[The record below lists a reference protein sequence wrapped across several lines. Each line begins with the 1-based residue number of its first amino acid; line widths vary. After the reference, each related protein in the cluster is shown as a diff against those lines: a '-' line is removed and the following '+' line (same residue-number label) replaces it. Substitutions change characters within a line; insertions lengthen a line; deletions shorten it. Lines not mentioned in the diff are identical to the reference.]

1 MVFKVCILN
10 KDNQVEHVY
19 VYGSKHVV
27 FSDSEKVVYESN
39 KSKIHYVDQQIH
51 YDDSVRVVKNKIL
64 RAIDVDVASYKELS
78 VSYKELYM
86 FGYKNGAIDV
96 AEAYKSVTHQETE
109 PFTHNNLVQFMSNV
123 NIKLNIP
130 EKDTYELSD
139 FNLNGPGPSQ
149 VIVKSPIGHK
159 FSGEHDYLLST
170 NPMDCSFIHSGDAG
184 AFYAFD
190 NLLLFNF
197 GRFIN
202 DTIYVCFASSVLEYA
217 KSKGLD
223 ESHFAKMYYPALY
236 KEGIRSDST
245 LALKR
250 QTLIDESRK
259 ALTDDV
265 WEMYDTVDMF
275 YDIHNKR
282 EPNSNF
288 EFENEGIQY
297 FNIGIKTNFVNL
309 LPLDSIFKT
318 IHATKNM
325 PFIKYNQGMRR
336 ESIYR
341 LYSEKTAVSGNKIPF
356 LPKAEILRLSKES
369 RKTGEITIYVKSE
382 NLKVIFKKDGS
393 MQVQSTPSKPITPVE
408 LDKLLKTGLNPVID
422 EINGFIESTGYKIRK
437 FESMSDPLVEVFDL
451 KYTSS
456 LKLERKMDISKYKG
470 CISSVFNVV
479 SASEAGADMRFKRVD
494 NYHHMDKIDELINNE
509 KKKHTE
515 VYDIVMLLMEEFEL
529 SEETARER
537 TMAIYTNLDDD
548 DDAIDNSGFPVTMKL
563 IPSEKKLSI
572 EVEHITAIDYID
584 ILKLYIDSILRMFQK
599 PKSTSVKF
607 NEMCKKTVNYDKVDQ
622 PIVEN
627 VVAAVEIV
635 RPFDA
640 DFFGDEEPAKEEE
653 EEDEEEDDDEDDFS
667 NMDMEG
673 GAGPDGDNDDEIIE
687 KNVEGMNIKNPN
699 PFYSRILERDSELVL
714 TRKVGKFNPY
724 SKTCPPADNRQPVIL
739 SKEELDNTNK
749 DAYFGEPLLHRKYYY
764 ICPRYWSL
772 KTDKSL
778 TQAEVD
784 EILKTNKKAIIP
796 RKSKTVPEGAFI
808 YEFNT
813 PSEHMDGDGNYIP
826 HYPGLQMDSHP
837 ETGVGIPCCF
847 NKQEQKTQPNVK
859 GDKNTYFLDVNKY
872 PVTQNRRG
880 FLPPSAQRFFKFDNN
895 KCTMKANKA
904 MLRPNAPCLVRYGVE
919 QTILD
924 SFVGCF
930 ADIYSKYHKNKVP
943 SNKEMREILV
953 SAISIDDFLKYNLVQ
968 VFRGPVTGIAKTKD
982 QDMTPYKDSNFAK
995 FVNVDRDI
1003 ERNYA
1008 NETIGAYKNF
1018 IEFLK
1023 DPSALIDHTYMWDI
1037 LTMPH
1042 PKLIP
1047 DGMNLVILS
1056 VIGDDDRIEFICPPK
1071 MSDPTKG
1078 TLILLKH
1085 DEFYEPIYLCESKG
1099 GKFEDTKL
1107 FYGDSPNPIVKN
1119 ALAEIERLANKYCKP
1134 KESMPSKYKFKSAKL
1149 DLHQT
1154 VDLLRINGFDVLQ
1167 QIVNYQSKAVG
1178 VIVPASGGRSV
1189 FVPCKPSP
1197 IDLNMTLI
1205 KDNNV
1210 SVNIDFI
1217 DAAISNDYANTVTAL
1232 REISEKTGGKIRC
1245 LPVQKLVNKNGL
1257 IFGVITETNQFVKI
1271 HPKINA
1277 STVDDGLEV
1286 AVSSSY
1292 IGAETSRREPDE
1304 ERVRTIRNIKLES
1317 QFYSTFRSTV
1327 RTLMSYYENKDH
1339 KIYILNIIRDG
1350 GKHADILKE
1359 IEAELRNIVKE
1370 SVVFNEYSPEQVD
1383 GLSEISSCISNCKDK
1398 SHCSHDEDTCIFQL
1412 MVPKQNLVT
1421 QVDNERLYYGRLS
1434 DELARFKR
1442 IRAIMMEPIQYLNLS
1457 NISFKVN
1464 DDEILLLDSAMNSG
1478 YFNDVNVFN
1487 VSEYIKNIT
1496 FDMARPDSAIKYA
1509 NVDEP
1514 K

>member
-10 KDNQVEHVY
+10 KDNHVEHVY
-19 VYGSKHVV
+19 VYGSKHIV
-27 FSDSEKVVYESN
+27 FSDSEKVVYESD
-39 KSKIHYVDQQIH
+39 KSEIHHVDQQIH
-51 YDDSVRVVKNKIL
+51 YDDSVRVIKNKIL
-64 RAIDVDVASYKELS
+64 RTIGVDA

-86 FGYKNGAIDV
+86 FGYKEGVVDV
-96 AEAYKSVTHQETE
+96 AEAYKTVTKQETE

-123 NIKLNIP
+123 NIKMDIP
-130 EKDTYELSD
+130 EKETYDLLD
-139 FNLNGPGPSQ
+139 FKIKGPSQ

-159 FSGEHDYLLST
+159 FSGEPDYLLST
-170 NPMDCSFIHSGDAG
+170 NPMDSSFIHGGDAG

-197 GRFIN
+197 GKFIN
-202 DTIYVCFASSVLEYA
+202 DTIYVCFASSALEYA

-223 ESHFAKMYYPALY
+223 ESHFAKTYYPSLY

-245 LALKR
+245 LTLKKQAL
-250 QTLIDESRK
+250 IEESRR

-275 YDIHNKR
+275 YDIYNKR
-282 EPNSNF
+282 EPDSDF
-288 EFENEGIQY
+288 AYENEGIQY

-356 LPKAEILRLSKES
+356 LPRAEILRLSKES

-393 MQVQSTPSKPITPVE
+393 MQVQSTPTKPITTKE

-422 EINGFIESTGYKIRK
+422 EINGFIESTGYRIRK

-451 KYTSS
+451 KYTSA

-479 SASEAGADMRFKRVD
+479 SASESGADLRFKRVD
-494 NYHHMDKIDELINNE
+494 NYQHMDKVDELINNE

-529 SEETARER
+529 SEEEARTR
-537 TMAIYTNLDDD
+537 TMAIYTNLDD

-563 IPSEKKLSI
+563 IPSEKKLVI
-572 EVEHITAIDYID
+572 DVQNITAIDYID

-622 PIVEN
+622 PVVEN

-635 RPFDA
+635 RPFDT
-640 DFFGDEEPAKEEE
+640 DFFGDEEQAKEEE
-653 EEDEEEDDDEDDFS
+653 EEEEDDDEDDFS

-673 GAGPDGDNDDEIIE
+673 GGPDGDDEIIE

-699 PFYSRILERDSELVL
+699 PFYSRILERDPKLVL

-724 SKTCPPADNRQPVIL
+724 SKTCPPADNRQPVVL

-749 DAYFGEPLLHRKYYY
+749 DAYFGEPLSHRGNYY

-813 PSEHMDGDGNYIP
+813 PSEHIDGDGNYIP

-837 ETGVGIPCCF
+837 ESGVGIPCCF

-859 GDKNTYFLDVNKY
+859 GEKNTYFLDVNKY

-895 KCTMKANKA
+895 KCTLKTNKA
-904 MLRPNAPCLVRYGVE
+904 MLRPNVPCLIRYGVE

-924 SFVGCF
+924 SFIGCF
-930 ADIYSKYHKNKVP
+930 ADIYAQFHKNKVP
-943 SNKEMREILV
+943 SNKQMREILV
-953 SAISIDDFLKYNLVQ
+953 SAITIDDFLKYNLVQ
-968 VFRGPVTGIAKTKD
+968 VFRGPGTGTKD
-982 QDMTPYKDSNFAK
+982 QDLEPFKNSNFAR
-995 FVNVDRDI
+995 FVNVTRDI
-1003 ERNYA
+1003 ERNYV

-1037 LTMPH
+1037 ITMPH

-1047 DGMNLVILS
+1047 DGLNLVILS
-1056 VIGDDDRIEFICPPK
+1056 VVGDDDKIEFICPPK
-1071 MSDPTKG
+1071 MSDPSKG
-1078 TLILLKH
+1078 SLILLKH
-1085 DEFYEPIYLCESKG
+1085 DEFYEPVYLCESKG
-1099 GKFEDTKL
+1099 GKFEDVKL
-1107 FYGDSPNPIVKN
+1107 FYGDSPNVIVKN
-1119 ALAEIERLANKYCKP
+1119 ALAEIDRLANKYCKP

-1154 VDLLRINGFDVLQ
+1154 VELLRTNGFDVLQ

-1178 VIVPASGGRSV
+1178 VIVLASGGGSV

-1197 IDLNMTLI
+1197 IDLNLDLT
-1205 KDNNV
+1205 KDGNKIV
-1210 SVNIDFI
+1210 VHIDFI
-1217 DAAISNDYANTVTAL
+1217 DNAISNDYASTITAL
-1232 REISEKTGGKIRC
+1232 RAISEKTRGKIRC

-1257 IFGVITETNQFVKI
+1257 IFGVLTETNQFVKI
-1271 HPKINA
+1271 HPKIEA
-1277 STVDDGLEV
+1277 STVDDDLEA

-1292 IGAETSRREPDE
+1292 IGAETSRREPDL

-1327 RTLMSYYENKDH
+1327 RTLMSYYENKAY

-1350 GKHADILKE
+1350 GKHADILKA

-1398 SHCSHDEDTCIFQL
+1398 SHCSHDEETCLFQL
-1412 MVPKQNLVT
+1412 MIPKQNLVT

-1496 FDMARPDSAIKYA
+1496 FDMARPDSAIKYS
-1509 NVDEP
+1509 NVDEL

>member
-10 KDNQVEHVY
+10 KDNQIEDVY
-19 VYGSKHVV
+19 VYGAKETT
-27 FSDSEKVVYESN
+27 FSESEKEIYESN
-39 KSKIHYVDQQIH
+39 NSKIHHVDQQIH
-51 YDDSVRVVKNKIL
+51 YDDSVRVIKNKIL
-64 RAIDVDVASYKELS
+64 RTLGVDT

-96 AEAYKSVTHQETE
+96 ADAYKSVTKQETE

-139 FNLNGPGPSQ
+139 FDLKGPGPSEE
-149 VIVKSPIGHK
+149 IVKSPIGHK
-159 FSGEHDYLLST
+159 FSGEPDYLLSI
-170 NPMDCSFIHSGDAG
+170 NPMDCVFIQSGDAS

-197 GRFIN
+197 GRFIH
-202 DTIYVCFASSVLEYA
+202 DTIYVCFASSTLEYA

-223 ESHFAKMYYPALY
+223 EAHFAKMYYPALY
-236 KEGIRSDST
+236 KDGIRSDST
-245 LALKR
+245 LTLKR
-250 QTLIDESRK
+250 QTLIEESRK

-265 WEMYDTVDMF
+265 WDMYDTVDMF
-275 YDIHNKR
+275 YDIYNKR
-282 EPNSNF
+282 EPDSDFEF

-393 MQVQSTPSKPITPVE
+393 MQVQSTPTKPITTKE

-422 EINGFIESTGYKIRK
+422 EINGFIESTGYRIRK
-437 FESMSDPLVEVFDL
+437 FESMNDPLVEVFDL

-456 LKLERKMDISKYKG
+456 LKLERKMDISRYKSA
-470 CISSVFNVV
+470 ISSVFNVV

-494 NYHHMDKIDELINNE
+494 NYQHMDKVDELINNE

-529 SEETARER
+529 SEEEARER
-537 TMAIYTNLDDD
+537 TMAIYTNLND
-548 DDAIDNSGFPVTMKL
+548 DDANDNSGFPVTMKL
-563 IPSEKKLSI
+563 IPSEKKMVI
-572 EVEHITAIDYID
+572 EVQNITAIDYID
-584 ILKLYIDSILRMFQK
+584 ILKLYIDSIFRMFQK

-607 NEMCKKTVNYDKVDQ
+607 NEISKKTVNYDKVDK
-622 PIVEN
+622 PVVEN

-635 RPFDA
+635 RPFDT
-640 DFFGDEEPAKEEE
+640 DIFGDEEPAKEED
-653 EEDEEEDDDEDDFS
+653 EDEEEDDDEEDFS
-667 NMDMEG
+667 NMDLEG
-673 GAGPDGDNDDEIIE
+673 GAGPGGDNDDEIIE

-699 PFYSRILERDSELVL
+699 PFYSRILERDPKLVL

-739 SKEELDNTNK
+739 SKDELDNTNK
-749 DAYFGEPLLHRKYYY
+749 DAYFGEPLSHRGNYY

-847 NKQEQKTQPNVK
+847 NKQEQKTQPNVR

-880 FLPPSAQRFFKFDNN
+880 FLPMSAQRFFKFDNN
-895 KCTMKANKA
+895 KCMLKTNKA
-904 MLRPNAPCLVRYGVE
+904 MLRPNTPCLVRYGVE
-919 QTILD
+919 QNILD
-924 SFVGCF
+924 SFIGCF
-930 ADIYSKYHKNKVP
+930 ADIYSKSNKNKVP

-953 SAISIDDFLKYNLVQ
+953 SVITIDDFLEYNLVQ
-968 VFRGPVTGIAKTKD
+968 VFRGPGTGIAGTKD
-982 QDMTPYKDSNFAK
+982 QDLTPYKDTRFAR
-995 FVNVDRDI
+995 FVNVERDI

-1037 LTMPH
+1037 ITMPH

-1047 DGMNLVILS
+1047 DGLNLVILS
-1056 VIGDDDRIEFICPPK
+1056 VNEQIEFICPPK
-1071 MSDPTKG
+1071 MSDPSKG

-1107 FYGDSPNPIVKN
+1107 FYGDSPNPIIKN
-1119 ALAEIERLANKYCKP
+1119 ALAEIDRLANKYCKP

-1149 DLHQT
+1149 DLHKT
-1154 VDLLRINGFDVLQ
+1154 IDLLRINRFNVLQ

-1178 VIVPASGGRSV
+1178 VIVLASGGRSV

-1197 IDLNMTLI
+1197 IDLNLDLT
-1205 KDNNV
+1205 KGET
-1210 SVNIDFI
+1210 NIIYIEFI
-1217 DAAISNDYANTVTAL
+1217 DTAISNDYANTVTAL

-1257 IFGVITETNQFVKI
+1257 IFGVLTETNQFVKI
-1271 HPKINA
+1271 HPKIEA
-1277 STVDDGLEV
+1277 STVDDDLEV

-1317 QFYSTFRSTV
+1317 QFYSTFRSTI
-1327 RTLMSYYENKDH
+1327 RTLMSYYENRAYKLD
-1339 KIYILNIIRDG
+1339 ILNIIKDG
-1350 GKHADILKE
+1350 GKPADVLKR

-1370 SVVFNEYSPEQVD
+1370 SVVFNEYSPEQVA

-1478 YFNDVNVFN
+1478 YFNDANVFN

-1496 FDMARPDSAIKYA
+1496 FDMARPDSAIKYS

>member
-10 KDNQVEHVY
+10 KDNQIENVY
-19 VYGSKHVV
+19 VYGAKETT
-27 FSDSEKVVYESN
+27 FSDSENLVYDSN
-39 KSKIHYVDQQIH
+39 KSEVHYVDEQIH
-51 YDDSVRVVKNKIL
+51 YDDSVRVIKNKIL
-64 RAIDVDVASYKELS
+64 RTIGVDT
-78 VSYKELYM
+78 VSYKELYI
-86 FGYKNGAIDV
+86 FGYKEGTIDV
-96 AEAYKSVTHQETE
+96 ADAYKSVTKQETE

-130 EKDTYELSD
+130 EKDTYDLSD
-139 FNLNGPGPSQ
+139 FDLEFEGPSQ
-149 VIVKSPIGHK
+149 VIIKSPIGHK
-159 FSGEHDYLLST
+159 FSGEPDYLLST
-170 NPMDCSFIHSGDAG
+170 NPLDCGFIHSGDAGG

-197 GRFIN
+197 GKFIN
-202 DTIYVCFASSVLEYA
+202 DTIYVCFASSALEYA

-236 KEGIRSDST
+236 KDGIRSDST
-245 LALKR
+245 LTLKK
-250 QTLIDESRK
+250 QQLIEESKK

-265 WEMYDTVDMF
+265 WGMYDTVDMF

-282 EPNSNF
+282 EPDSNF
-288 EFENEGIQY
+288 TYENEGIRY
-297 FNIGIKTNFVNL
+297 FNIGIKTDFVNL

-356 LPKAEILRLSKES
+356 LPKTDILRLSNES

-393 MQVQSTPSKPITPVE
+393 MQVHSTPAKPISTKE
-408 LDKLLKTGLNPVID
+408 LDALLKTGLNPIID

-437 FESMSDPLVEVFDL
+437 FESMNDPLVEVFDL

-470 CISSVFNVV
+470 CISSIFNVV
-479 SASEAGADMRFKRVD
+479 SATETGADMRFKRVD
-494 NYHHMDKIDELINNE
+494 NYQHMDKFDELINNE

-515 VYDIVMLLMEEFEL
+515 VYDIVMLLMDEFEI
-529 SEETARER
+529 SEEEARTK
-537 TMAIYTNLDDD
+537 TMAIYANLDD

-563 IPSEKKLSI
+563 IPSERKLVI
-572 EVEHITAIDYID
+572 EVENITAIDYID
-584 ILKLYIDSILRMFQK
+584 ILKMYFDSILRMFQK
-599 PKSTSVKF
+599 PKSISVKF
-607 NEMCKKTVNYDKVDQ
+607 NEICKKTVNYDKVDK
-622 PIVEN
+622 PVVEN

-635 RPFDA
+635 RPFDT
-640 DFFGDEEPAKEEE
+640 DFFGDEKPKEEDEEE
-653 EEDEEEDDDEDDFS
+653 EEDDEEDDFA

-673 GAGPDGDNDDEIIE
+673 GAVGGDDEIIE

-699 PFYSRILERDSELVL
+699 PFYSRILERDPKLVL

-749 DAYFGEPLLHRKYYY
+749 DAYFGEPLSHRGNYY

-772 KTDKSL
+772 KTDKTL

-813 PSEHMDGDGNYIP
+813 PSEHIDGDGNYIP

-847 NKQEQKTQPNVK
+847 NKQEQKTQTNVK
-859 GDKNTYFLDVNKY
+859 GDKNTYFLDANKY

-880 FLPPSAQRFFKFDNN
+880 FLPAAAQRFFKFDNN
-895 KCTMKANKA
+895 KCSLKTNKA
-904 MLRPNAPCLVRYGVE
+904 MLRPNTPCLVRYGVE
-919 QTILD
+919 QTVLD
-924 SFVGCF
+924 SFIGCF
-930 ADIYSKYHKNKVP
+930 ADIYAKTHKKKTPTNKQ
-943 SNKEMREILV
+943 MREILV
-953 SAISIDDFLKYNLVQ
+953 SAITIDDFLKYNLVQ
-968 VFRGPVTGIAKTKD
+968 VFRSPGTGTKD
-982 QDMTPYKDSNFAK
+982 QDLTPYKDSNFAR
-995 FVNVDRDI
+995 FVNVSRDI
-1003 ERNYA
+1003 EKNYV

-1037 LTMPH
+1037 VTMPH
-1042 PKLIP
+1042 NKLIP
-1047 DGMNLVILS
+1047 DGLNLVILS
-1056 VIGDDDRIEFICPPK
+1056 VVGDDDKIEFICPPK
-1071 MSDPTKG
+1071 MSDPSKG
-1078 TLILLKH
+1078 SLILLKR
-1085 DEFYEPIYLCESKG
+1085 DEFYEPVYLCENKG
-1099 GKFEDTKL
+1099 GKFEDDKL
-1107 FYGDSPNPIVKN
+1107 FYGDSPNLIVKN
-1119 ALAEIERLANKYCKP
+1119 ALTEIDRLANKYCKP
-1134 KESMPSKYKFKSAKL
+1134 KESMPAKYKFKPAKL
-1149 DLHQT
+1149 DLHKT
-1154 VDLLRINGFDVLQ
+1154 VDLLRTSGFDVLQ

-1178 VIVPASGGRSV
+1178 VIVHTSGDGSV

-1197 IDLNMTLI
+1197 IDLNLDLT
-1205 KDNNV
+1205 KGGNNNV
-1210 SVNIDFI
+1210 VHIDFI
-1217 DAAISNDYANTVTAL
+1217 DNAICNDYASTITAL
-1232 REISEKTGGKIRC
+1232 RAISDKTGGKIKC
-1245 LPVQKLVNKNGL
+1245 SPVQKLVNKNGM
-1257 IFGVITETNQFVKI
+1257 IFGVLTETNQFVRI
-1271 HPKINA
+1271 HPKIEA
-1277 STVDDGLEV
+1277 ATVEDGLET

-1292 IGAETSRREPDE
+1292 IGVETTRREPDE

-1327 RTLMSYYENKDH
+1327 RTLMSYYENRAYKLD
-1339 KIYILNIIRDG
+1339 ILNIIGDG
-1350 GKHADILKE
+1350 GKPTDVLKA

-1398 SHCSHDEDTCIFQL
+1398 SHCSHDEDTCKFQL

-1421 QVDNERLYYGRLS
+1421 QVENERLYYGRLS

-1442 IRAIMMEPIQYLNLS
+1442 VRAIMMEPIQYLNLS

-1464 DDEILLLDSAMNSG
+1464 YDEILLLDSAMNSG
-1478 YFNDVNVFN
+1478 YFNDANVFN

-1496 FDMARPDSAIKYA
+1496 FDMARPDSAIKYS

>member
-1 MVFKVCILN
+1 VCILN
-10 KDNQVEHVY
+10 KDNKIEHVY
-19 VYGSKHVV
+19 VYGAKETT
-27 FSDSEKVVYESN
+27 FSDSENVVYESD
-39 KSKIHYVDQQIH
+39 KSEIHHVDQQIH
-51 YDDSVRVVKNKIL
+51 YDDSIRVIKNKIL
-64 RAIDVDVASYKELS
+64 RTIGIDT

-86 FGYKNGAIDV
+86 FGYKDSHIDV
-96 AEAYKSVTHQETE
+96 VEAYKSITHQETE

-123 NIKLNIP
+123 NLKLDIADK
-130 EKDTYELSD
+130 ETYDLSD
-139 FNLNGPGPSQ
+139 FDLEFKGPSE
-149 VIVKSPIGHK
+149 VIVKTPIGHK
-159 FSGEHDYLLST
+159 FSGEHDYLFST
-170 NPMDCSFIHSGDAG
+170 NPMDSGFIHSGDTG

-197 GRFIN
+197 GKFIN
-202 DTIYVCFASSVLEYA
+202 DTIYVCFASSALEYA
-217 KSKGLD
+217 KTKGLD
-223 ESHFAKMYYPALY
+223 ESYFAKMYYPALY
-236 KEGIRSDST
+236 KDGIRSDST
-245 LALKR
+245 LALKK
-250 QTLIDESRK
+250 QGLIEESRK

-282 EPNSNF
+282 EPDSDF
-288 EFENEGIQY
+288 AYENEGIQY
-297 FNIGIKTNFVNL
+297 FNIGIKTDFVNL

-318 IHATKNM
+318 IHATENM

-356 LPKAEILRLSKES
+356 LPKADILRLSKES

-393 MQVQSTPSKPITPVE
+393 MQVQSTPTKPITTAE
-408 LDKLLKTGLNPVID
+408 LDKVLKTGLNPVID

-451 KYTSS
+451 KYVSS

-470 CISSVFNVV
+470 FISSVFNVV

-494 NYHHMDKIDELINNE
+494 NYHHMDKVDELINNE

-515 VYDIVMLLMEEFEL
+515 VYDIVMLLREEFEL
-529 SEETARER
+529 SEEEARTR

-548 DDAIDNSGFPVTMKL
+548 DAINNSGFPVSMKL
-563 IPSEKKLSI
+563 IPSEKKMVI
-572 EVEHITAIDYID
+572 EVENITAIDYID

-599 PKSTSVKF
+599 PKSTHAKF
-607 NEMCKKTVNYDKVDQ
+607 NEISKKTVNYDKVDK
-622 PIVEN
+622 PVVEN
-627 VVAAVEIV
+627 VVAAVEII

-640 DFFGDEEPAKEEE
+640 DIFGEIEESEAKEEE
-653 EEDEEEDDDEDDFS
+653 EDDEDDFS

-673 GAGPDGDNDDEIIE
+673 GGADGDYEIIE

-699 PFYSRILERDSELVL
+699 PFYSRILERDPKLVL

-724 SKTCPPADNRQPVIL
+724 SKTCPPADNRQPVVL

-749 DAYFGEPLLHRKYYY
+749 DAYFGEPLSHRGNYY

-772 KTDKSL
+772 KTDKTL

-813 PSEHMDGDGNYIP
+813 PSEHIDGDGNYIP

-847 NKQEQKTQPNVK
+847 NKQEQKTQQNVR

-880 FLPPSAQRFFKFDNN
+880 FLPLSAQRFFKFDNN
-895 KCTMKANKA
+895 KCTLKTNKA

-924 SFVGCF
+924 SFIGCF
-930 ADIYSKYHKNKVP
+930 ADIYSQFHKTPTTITNKQ
-943 SNKEMREILV
+943 MREILV
-953 SAISIDDFLKYNLVQ
+953 SAITIDDFLKYNLVQ
-968 VFRGPVTGIAKTKD
+968 VFRSSAGAAVN
-982 QDMTPYKDSNFAK
+982 QDLTPYKGSNFVR
-995 FVNVDRDI
+995 FIDVTRDI

-1047 DGMNLVILS
+1047 DGLNLVILS
-1056 VIGDDDRIEFICPPK
+1056 IIGDDDRIEFICPPK
-1071 MSDPTKG
+1071 MSDPSKG

-1085 DEFYEPIYLCESKG
+1085 DEFYEPVYLCESKG
-1099 GKFEDTKL
+1099 GKFEDVKL
-1107 FYGDSPNPIVKN
+1107 FYGDSSNLIVKN
-1119 ALAEIERLANKYCKP
+1119 ALVEIERLANKYCKP
-1134 KESMPSKYKFKSAKL
+1134 KESMPAKYKFKSAKL
-1149 DLHQT
+1149 DLHKT
-1154 VDLLRINGFDVLQ
+1154 VDLLRTSGFDIVQ

-1178 VIVPASGGRSV
+1178 LIVQTSGGGSI

-1205 KDNNV
+1205 KGN
-1210 SVNIDFI
+1210 STTVNIDFI
-1217 DAAISNDYANTVTAL
+1217 DNAISNDYASTIAAL
-1232 REISEKTGGKIRC
+1232 KSVSDKTGGKIKC
-1245 LPVQKLVNKNGL
+1245 LPIQKLVNKNGL
-1257 IFGVITETNQFVKI
+1257 IFGVLTETNQFVRI
-1271 HPKINA
+1271 QPKIAAA
-1277 STVDDGLEV
+1277 SVDDELETT
-1286 AVSSSY
+1286 VSSNY
-1292 IGAETSRREPDE
+1292 IAAETSKREPDA
-1304 ERVRTIRNIKLES
+1304 ERIQTIRNIKLES
-1317 QFYSTFRSTV
+1317 QFYSTFRSTI
-1327 RTLMSYYENKDH
+1327 RTLMSYYENRSYKLE
-1339 KIYILNIIRDG
+1339 ILNVIKDG
-1350 GKHADILKE
+1350 GKHTDILKN
-1359 IEAELRNIVKE
+1359 IEEELRNIVKE
-1370 SVVFNEYSPEQVD
+1370 SIVFNEYSPEQVA

-1442 IRAIMMEPIQYLNLS
+1442 IRSIMMEPIQYLNLS

-1464 DDEILLLDSAMNSG
+1464 DNEILLLDSAMNSG
-1478 YFNDVNVFN
+1478 YFNEVNVFN

-1496 FDMARPDSAIKYA
+1496 FDMARPDSAINYA
-1509 NVDEP
+1509 NVDEM

>member
-10 KDNQVEHVY
+10 KDNKIEHVY
-19 VYGSKHVV
+19 VYGAKETT
-27 FSDSEKVVYESN
+27 FSDSENVVYESD
-39 KSKIHYVDQQIH
+39 KSEIHHVDQQIH
-51 YDDSVRVVKNKIL
+51 YDDSVRVIKNKIL
-64 RAIDVDVASYKELS
+64 RTIGIDT

-86 FGYKNGAIDV
+86 FGYKDSHIDV
-96 AEAYKSVTHQETE
+96 VEAYKSITHQETE
-109 PFTHNNLVQFMSNV
+109 PFTRNNLVQFMSNV
-123 NIKLNIP
+123 NLKLDIP
-130 EKDTYELSD
+130 DKETYDLSD
-139 FNLNGPGPSQ
+139 FDLEFEGPSE
-149 VIVKSPIGHK
+149 VIVKTPIGHK
-159 FSGEHDYLLST
+159 FSGEHDYLFST
-170 NPMDCSFIHSGDAG
+170 NPMDSGFIHSGDTG

-197 GRFIN
+197 GKFIN
-202 DTIYVCFASSVLEYA
+202 DTIYVCFASSALEYA
-217 KSKGLD
+217 KTKGLD
-223 ESHFAKMYYPALY
+223 ESYFAKMYYPALY
-236 KEGIRSDST
+236 KDGIRSDST
-245 LALKR
+245 LTLKR
-250 QTLIDESRK
+250 QGLIEESRK

-275 YDIHNKR
+275 YDIYNKR
-282 EPNSNF
+282 ERDSDF
-288 EFENEGIQY
+288 AYENEGIQY
-297 FNIGIKTNFVNL
+297 FNIGIKTDFVNL

-356 LPKAEILRLSKES
+356 LPKADILRLSKES

-393 MQVQSTPSKPITPVE
+393 MQVQSTPTKPITTAE
-408 LDKLLKTGLNPVID
+408 LDTLLKAGLNPVID

-437 FESMSDPLVEVFDL
+437 FESMNDPLVEVFDL

-470 CISSVFNVV
+470 FISSIFNVV
-479 SASEAGADMRFKRVD
+479 SASESGADMRFKRVD
-494 NYHHMDKIDELINNE
+494 NYHHMDKVDELINNE

-515 VYDIVMLLMEEFEL
+515 VYDIVMLLREEFEL
-529 SEETARER
+529 SEEEARTR

-548 DDAIDNSGFPVTMKL
+548 DAIDNSGFPVSMKL
-563 IPSEKKLSI
+563 IPSEKKMVI

-599 PKSTSVKF
+599 PKSTHAKF
-607 NEMCKKTVNYDKVDQ
+607 NEISKKTVNYDKVDK
-622 PIVEN
+622 PVVEN

-640 DFFGDEEPAKEEE
+640 DIFGEIEEPAK
-653 EEDEEEDDDEDDFS
+653 DEESEKEDNEDDFS
-667 NMDMEG
+667 NMDLEGG
-673 GAGPDGDNDDEIIE
+673 GAGADGDDEIIE

-699 PFYSRILERDSELVL
+699 PFYSRILERDPKLVL

-724 SKTCPPADNRQPVIL
+724 SKTCPPADNRQPVVL
-739 SKEELDNTNK
+739 SKEELDGTNK
-749 DAYFGEPLLHRKYYY
+749 DAYFGEPLSHRGNYY

-772 KTDKSL
+772 KTDKTL

-813 PSEHMDGDGNYIP
+813 PSEHIDSDGNYIP

-847 NKQEQKTQPNVK
+847 NKQEQKTQLNVR

-880 FLPPSAQRFFKFDNN
+880 FLPLSTQRFFKFDNN
-895 KCTMKANKA
+895 KCTLKTNKA

-924 SFVGCF
+924 SFIGCF
-930 ADIYSKYHKNKVP
+930 ADIYSQFHKTPTTITNKQ
-943 SNKEMREILV
+943 MREIMV
-953 SAISIDDFLKYNLVQ
+953 SAITIDDFLKYNLAQ
-968 VFRGPVTGIAKTKD
+968 VFRSSVAAD
-982 QDMTPYKDSNFAK
+982 QDLTPYKGSNFVRFIDAT
-995 FVNVDRDI
+995 RDI

-1047 DGMNLVILS
+1047 AGLNLVILS
-1056 VIGDDDRIEFICPPK
+1056 IIGDDDRIEFICPPK
-1071 MSDPTKG
+1071 MSDPSKG

-1085 DEFYEPIYLCESKG
+1085 DEFYEPVYLCESKG
-1099 GKFEDTKL
+1099 GKFEDIKL
-1107 FYGDSPNPIVKN
+1107 FYGDSSNLIVKN
-1119 ALAEIERLANKYCKP
+1119 ALVEIERLANKYCKP
-1134 KESMPSKYKFKSAKL
+1134 KESMPAKYKFKSAKL

-1154 VDLLRINGFDVLQ
+1154 VDLLRTGGFDIVQ
-1167 QIVNYQSKAVG
+1167 QIVNYQSKAVSL
-1178 VIVPASGGRSV
+1178 IVLTSGGGSIL
-1189 FVPCKPSP
+1189 VPCKPSP
-1197 IDLNMTLI
+1197 IDLNLTLI
-1205 KDNNV
+1205 KGNNTT
-1210 SVNIDFI
+1210 VNIDFI
-1217 DAAISNDYANTVTAL
+1217 DNAISNDYASTIAAL
-1232 REISEKTGGKIRC
+1232 KSVSDKTGGKIKC

-1257 IFGVITETNQFVKI
+1257 IFGVLTETNQFVRI
-1271 HPKINA
+1271 QPKIAAA
-1277 STVDDGLEV
+1277 SIDDDLET
-1286 AVSSSY
+1286 AVSSNY
-1292 IGAETSRREPDE
+1292 IAAETSKREPDT
-1304 ERVRTIRNIKLES
+1304 ERIQTIRNIKLES
-1317 QFYSTFRSTV
+1317 QFYSTFRSTI
-1327 RTLMSYYENKDH
+1327 RTLMSYYENRGYKLE
-1339 KIYILNIIRDG
+1339 ILNVIKDG
-1350 GKHADILKE
+1350 GKHADTLKA
-1359 IEAELRNIVKE
+1359 IEEELRNIVKE
-1370 SVVFNEYSPEQVD
+1370 SIVFNEYSPEQVA

-1442 IRAIMMEPIQYLNLS
+1442 IRSIMMEPIQYLNLS

-1464 DDEILLLDSAMNSG
+1464 DNEILLLDSAMNSG
-1478 YFNDVNVFN
+1478 YFNDANVFN

-1509 NVDEP
+1509 NVDEV